1 MKQRWAMCAMGA
13 WLAGT
18 LIVSIVATE
27 NFFTVDRLLSESKNQ
42 AFHSV
47 TERVGQA
54 QTRELLRYLS
64 SELNRLYFR
73 LWNFLQLVLGLVVL
87 WLVGRDRAAA
97 RVRLGTAAMLAI
109 VVVMTVWLAP
119 EITSVGR
126 SLDFVPR
133 APPPPQLAWF
143 GILHAAYTGLEMTKL
158 VIGLAVAIAVS
169 RSAPAHP

>member
-1 MKQRWAMCAMGA
+1 MGA

-18 LIVSIVATE
+18 LIVSTVATE
-27 NFFTVDRLLSESKNQ
+27 NFFTVDRLLTESTNQ
-42 AFHSV
+42 SFHSV
-47 TERVGQA
+47 TERVGQP

-97 RVRLGTAAMLAI
+97 RVRLGIAAMLAI
-109 VVVMTVWLAP
+109 VAIMTVWLAP

-133 APPPPQLAWF
+133 VPPPPQLATF
-143 GILHAAYTGLEMTKL
+143 GMLHAAYTGMELAKL
-158 VIGLAVAIAVS
+158 VIGIAVAVGLS
-169 RSAPAHP
+169 RGTPARA